1 MTKEEYIT
9 YTDEIADR
17 LVKDYGTYLYFLA
30 AEVLSVG
37 YLEKLVEKKG
47 YTCERKTY
55 GKHSLSIYSTIS
67 INGKEVGRISNQGA
81 PEIMFY
87 KRCRKYCHDFID
99 MDEVI
104 EPIKG
109 VHRVLD
115 WHTVQKKKMHC
126 LAGGET
132 VLHFMPYNISDEVM
146 AKFITETGL
155 HELIEWSKSIDLKD
169 TL

>member
-1 MTKEEYIT
+1 MTLEEYIT

-17 LVKDYGTYLYFLA
+17 HIKNYGAYLYFLA
-30 AEVLSVG
+30 TDVITVSN
-37 YLEKLVEKKG
+37 LEKLVEEKG
-47 YTCERKTY
+47 YSVERKTY
-55 GKHSLSIYSTIS
+55 GEHNTFIYSIIS
-67 INGKEVGRISNQGA
+67 INGKEVGTISNQGS

-115 WHTVQKKKMHC
+115 WHSIKKKKMHC

-132 VLHFMPYNISDEVM
+132 VLHFMPYNISNEVM
-146 AKFITETGL
+146 ADFLNKTGL
-155 HELIEWSKSIDLKD
+155 DVMIEKSKSIDLNN